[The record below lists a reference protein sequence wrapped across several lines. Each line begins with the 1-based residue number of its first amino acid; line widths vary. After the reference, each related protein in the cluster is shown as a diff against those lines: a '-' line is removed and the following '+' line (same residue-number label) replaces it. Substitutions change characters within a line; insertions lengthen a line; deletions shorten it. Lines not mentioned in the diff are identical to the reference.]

1 MIVILSA
8 EGAAEHLA
16 SGAMACPA
24 CGGGLRKW
32 GFGRS
37 RTVRGLGADR
47 VTVRPARVRCAGCS
61 KTQVLLPTALQVR
74 RADTT
79 EVIGTALVHKA
90 NGLGYRRIAERLDR
104 PVSTVRRWLRRV
116 PPEHLHWM
124 YTQGCERLATYAADA
139 FSRIRNT
146 RNPLHHTLTMLAAA
160 PSTPVNGSGS
170 RTRHGL

>member
-1 MIVILSA
+1 M
-8 EGAAEHLA
+8 
-16 SGAMACPA
+16 
-24 CGGGLRKW
+24 
-32 GFGRS
+32 
-37 RTVRGLGADR
+37 
-47 VTVRPARVRCAGCS
+47 
-61 KTQVLLPTALQVR
+61 LLPTALQVR

-160 PSTPVNGSGS
+160 AFHARERFGFEDPPWTLMGMY
-170 RTRHGL
+170 TRGRLLAPPRGG